1 MLLNSCYHV
10 KLNKI
15 MIESDFQ
22 NRIKRFQELIDKSHQ
37 VVFFWWAWVSTE
49 SGVPDFRSKD
59 WLYNQHDVQFENYQ
73 PEYLLSHSCLY
84 NEPKVFFEYYK
95 QKMDC
100 RWIKPNITH
109 EKLAELEKSGKLY
122 AVITQNIDWL
132 HQKAWSKNVLEVH
145 WTTQRV
151 YCDTCYKQYDPN
163 ILFTFKWD
171 IPYCNCWW
179 MLRPDVTLYEEQ
191 LPWEARK
198 QSIFALRNADLFI
211 IWWTSLTVYP
221 ANTLIQYYWWNRIVI
236 INRDSTPQDKYADI
250 LFHENLG
257 KVFREITV

>member
-1 MLLNSCYHV
+1 MEN
-10 KLNKI
+10 
-15 MIESDFQ
+15 SDFQ
-22 NRIKRFQELIDKSHQ
+22 DRINQFQDLINQSNHI
-37 VVFFWWAWVSTE
+37 VFFWWAGVSTE

-59 WLYNQHDVQFENYQ
+59 WLYNQHDVQFEDYQ

-84 NEPKVFFEYYK
+84 NEPKVFFEYYR

-100 RWIKPNITH
+100 RWVNPNITH
-109 EKLAELEKSGKLY
+109 KKLAELEKVWKLS

-151 YCDTCYKQYDPN
+151 YCDECGKLYDPD

-171 IPYCNCWW
+171 IPCCNCGW
-179 MLRPDVTLYEEQ
+179 MLRPDVTFYWEE
-191 LPWEARK
+191 LPVKAWQE
-198 QSIFALRNADLFI
+198 SVIALRNADLFI

-221 ANTLIQYYWWNRIVI
+221 AASLIQYYEWNKIVI
-236 INRDSTPQDKYADI
+236 INRDPTTQDKFADV
-250 LFHENLG
+250 LFHENLWQ
-257 KVFREITV
+257 VFKEIKI